1 MAKETR
7 AAPAAPP
14 RTKQLHDLD
23 VDAYLADSVQI
34 YPEAI
39 QEEYVRLPSDLAY
52 WGQRYTDALRAF
64 LTAKVNLD
72 RTEARLKIACRAELE
87 AKNSKVTES
96 MVSAAVDQHPEM
108 EAARLG
114 HIATEVEKVRLGG
127 VLDAIRAKK
136 DMLVSL
142 GAHVRSEMEHD
153 PLLRDQSRGRAALAG
168 GGTGG

>member
-1 MAKETR
+1 MKEKLK
-7 AAPAAPP
+7 P
-14 RTKQLHDLD
+14 TKQLHDLD

-52 WGQRYTDALRAF
+52 WGQRYTDALRVF
-64 LTAKVNLD
+64 LGAKLDMD
-72 RTEARLKIACRAELE
+72 RTEARVKILCRAELN
-87 AKNSKVTES
+87 AKEGKVTES
-96 MVSAAVDQHPEM
+96 MVSAAVDQHPDM
-108 EAARLG
+108 EKARLALIEAEVEKARLG
-114 HIATEVEKVRLGG
+114 N

-168 GGTGG
+168 GQ